1 MISSR
6 IKISPDGPEFSRMA
20 HGLWRLKDW
29 DKSRAEI
36 QKMIHSCLQLG
47 VTTFDHADI
56 YGDYNCESLFGAAL
70 AESSVR
76 REDIE
81 LVTKCGIKL
90 VSKNRPKT
98 SIKHYDTSATHIADS
113 VENSLKNLRTDYIDL
128 LLIHRPDPLM
138 NAEEVGKAFSRL
150 KESGKVLYFG
160 VSNFLPSQFE
170 LLSSQTDVPL
180 VTNQIEFSVI
190 NMEAQ
195 DNGVLDMCQRLR
207 ISPMAWSPLGG
218 GTLFHEQAER
228 IVRLRLVL
236 KDIADEL
243 GADSIDQ
250 IALAWIL
257 NHPANFVVVLGT
269 GNIDRVRRAV
279 ETEEVKLSREQWF
292 TIWTASMGHEVP

>member
-6 IKISPDGPEFSRMA
+6 IKISPEGPELSRMEY
-20 HGLWRLKDW
+20 GLWRLKDW
-29 DKSRAEI
+29 DKSPAEI
-36 QKMIHSCLQLG
+36 QDIIHSCLQFG
-47 VTTFDHADI
+47 ITTFDHADI
-56 YGDYNCESLFGAAL
+56 YGDYNCENLFGAAL

-76 REDIE
+76 RADIE

-90 VSKNRPKT
+90 VSKNRPET
-98 SIKHYDTSATHIADS
+98 LIKHYDTSASHIIDS

-138 NAEEVGKAFSRL
+138 NAEEVGEAFSRL
-150 KESGKVLYFG
+150 KESGKVLHFG

-170 LLSSQTDVPL
+170 LLSSKTDVPL
-180 VTNQIEFSVI
+180 VTNQIEFSVL
-190 NMEAQ
+190 NTEAQ

-218 GTLFHEQAER
+218 GALFYENTER
-228 IVRLRLVL
+228 IVRLRQVL
-236 KDIADEL
+236 KDVGNEL
-243 GADSIDQ
+243 GAISIDQ

-269 GNIDRVRRAV
+269 GNIDRIRVAV
-279 ETEEVKLSREQWF
+279 EAETIKLSREQWF
-292 TIWTASMGHEVP
+292 MIWMASMGHEVP